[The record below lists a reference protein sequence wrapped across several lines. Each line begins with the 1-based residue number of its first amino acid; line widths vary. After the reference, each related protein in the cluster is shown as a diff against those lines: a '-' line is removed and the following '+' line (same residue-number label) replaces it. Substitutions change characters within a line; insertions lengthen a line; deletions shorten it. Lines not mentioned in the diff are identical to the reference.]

1 MKTFSQTGKVL
12 TLTAPTGG
20 VVSGTA
26 YQIGSIVVV
35 ATETVAQTLP
45 FEGVPIGVFDVPKVA
60 DEPWTEGMKVY
71 WDDSEG
77 KFTLDPDTA
86 TNPLVGVAVPPIVPL
101 VVTLASTALAA
112 DLAIDNAALTLQ
124 VLDYATLAGGTPP
137 TVTVTVNG
145 TPTVLTEGTEWT
157 ASTDDDTT
165 ATSLAAAITAIVGV
179 DAAAVTDTVTV
190 TPSTGITAASAA
202 TGRVRLDGAAR

>member
-1 MKTFSQTGKVL
+1 
-12 TLTAPTGG
+12 
-20 VVSGTA
+20 
-26 YQIGSIVVV
+26 
-35 ATETVAQTLP
+35 
-45 FEGVPIGVFDVPKVA
+45 
-60 DEPWTEGMKVY
+60 MKVY
-71 WDDSEG
+71 FDESEG

-86 TNPLVGVAVPPIVPL
+86 TNPLVGVAIQPIIPL
-101 VVTLASTALAA
+101 AVTIASTALAA
-112 DLAIDNAALTLQ
+112 DLLISGLTLQ

-137 TVTVTVNG
+137 TITVTING

-157 ASTDDDTT
+157 AETSDEVT
-165 ATSLAAAITAIVGV
+165 ATNIATAIAALTGL

>member
-1 MKTFSQTGKVL
+1 MNNYKQGGGVL
-12 TLTAPTGG
+12 TLTAPSGG

-26 YQIGSIVVV
+26 YLIGTLVVI

-45 FEGVPIGVFDVPKVA
+45 FAALAVGVVDVPKVA

-71 WDDSEG
+71 FDESEG

-86 TNPLVGVAVPPIVPL
+86 TNPLVGVAIQPIIPL
-101 VVTLASTALAA
+101 AVTIASTALAA
-112 DLAIDNAALTLQ
+112 DLLISGLTLQ

-137 TVTVTVNG
+137 TITVTING

-157 ASTDDDTT
+157 AETSDEVT
-165 ATSLAAAITAIVGV
+165 ATNIATAIAALTGL

>member
-1 MKTFSQTGKVL
+1 MKTFNRPGTIL
-12 TLTAPTGG
+12 TLTAPSGG
-20 VVSGTA
+20 VVSGTT
-26 YQIGSIVVV
+26 YLIGSLVVI

-45 FEGVPIGVFDVPKVA
+45 FAALVSGVVDVPKNA
-60 DEPWTEGMKVY
+60 DEAWTEGAKVH
-71 WDDSEG
+71 WDVADAN
-77 KFTLDPDTA
+77 FTKEADTG
-86 TNPLVGVAVPPIVPL
+86 TNPIVGTAVQPIVPL
-101 VVTLASTALAA
+101 AVTLASTALAA
-112 DLAIDNAALTLQ
+112 DLAIVGLTLQ

-145 TPTVLTEGTEWT
+145 TATVLTEGTEWT
-157 ASTDDDTT
+157 AETSDDVT
-165 ATSLAAAITAIVGV
+165 ATNLAAAIEAIVGV

>member
-1 MKTFSQTGKVL
+1 MKTFKQPGEFV
-12 TLTAPTGG
+12 TLTAPSGG
-20 VVSGTA
+20 VVSGSA
-26 YQIGSIVVV
+26 YVIGGVVV
-35 ATETVAQTLP
+35 IATETVAQTLS
-45 FEGVPIGVFDVPKVA
+45 FVAMVCGVVDVPKVA
-60 DEPWTEGMKVY
+60 DEPWTEGLKIY
-71 WDDSEG
+71 FDESEG

-86 TNPLVGVAVPPIVPL
+86 TNPLVGVAVRPIVPL
-101 VVTLASTALAA
+101 AVTLASTALAA
-112 DLAIDNAALTLQ
+112 DLAIVGLTLQ

-145 TPTVLTEGTEWT
+145 VATVLTEGTEWT
-157 ASTDDDTT
+157 AETSDDVT
-165 ATSLAAAITAIVGV
+165 ATNLAAAIDAVVGV